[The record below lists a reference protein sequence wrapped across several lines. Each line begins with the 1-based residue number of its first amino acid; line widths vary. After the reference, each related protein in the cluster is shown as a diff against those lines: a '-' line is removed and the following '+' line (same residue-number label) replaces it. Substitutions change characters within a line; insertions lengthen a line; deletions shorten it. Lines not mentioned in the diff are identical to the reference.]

1 MCNFTFF
8 FYIYFQLVFSLYGHV
23 LPVTCMDISYDSML
37 IVTGSEDKDI
47 RIWSM
52 EFGSCNKFIKKAHD
66 RGYKLFLF

>member
-1 MCNFTFF
+1 
-8 FYIYFQLVFSLYGHV
+8 
-23 LPVTCMDISYDSML
+23 MDISYDGTL

-66 RGYKLFLF
+66 GGFVYETFYFVYVIVFWFILLI